1 MAITNADNAFMAGSE
16 KDTLYLGPAGTDL
29 STVTNLTSALPQG
42 MVDVGWLTEDGLT
55 LGMSDSVDKFR
66 GHQGHGVVR
75 TYMSE
80 SSTTLKAALLEAK
93 LEILKRYMG
102 VSKTEKVTAGS
113 DSITRM
119 EVSSSRKVEALTG
132 VMDLFD
138 VSTGKQRRYIF
149 KRLELGERSDVSYK
163 VGDLTAYEH
172 NLEVL
177 DGYVLPDPSPAR
189 APCLF
194 SRRAGG

>member
-1 MAITNADNAFMAGSE
+1 MSITNADNAFMAGSE

-29 STVTNLTSALPQG
+29 STVTNLTSTLPTG

-93 LEILKRYMG
+93 LDLLKRYMG
-102 VSKTEKVTAGS
+102 VSKTEKVTVGS
-113 DSITRM
+113 ASITRM

-177 DGYVLPDPSPAR
+177 DGYILLTNEDGLKVV
-189 APCLF
+189 
-194 SRRAGG
+194 

>member
-1 MAITNADNAFMAGSE
+1 MAITNADNAFMAGSDR
-16 KDTLYLGPAGTDL
+16 DTLYLGPAGTDL
-29 STVTNLTSALPQG
+29 STVTNLTSALPQD

-119 EVSSSRKVEALTG
+119 EVSSSRKVETLTG

-177 DGYVLPDPSPAR
+177 DGYIL
-189 APCLF
+189 LTNE
-194 SRRAGG
+194 GGLAVV

>member
-29 STVTNLTSALPQG
+29 SSVTNLNSPLPQG

-93 LEILKRYMG
+93 LDILKRYMG

-113 DSITRM
+113 NSLTRM

-177 DGYVLPDPSPAR
+177 DGYIL
-189 APCLF
+189 LTNE
-194 SRRAGG
+194 GGLAVA

>member
-1 MAITNADNAFMAGSE
+1 MSITNADNAFMAGSE

-29 STVTNLTSALPQG
+29 SSVTSLNSPLPQG

-55 LGMSDSVDKFR
+55 LGMSDSVDKIR

-80 SSTTLKAALLEAK
+80 SSTTLKASLLEAK
-93 LEILKRYMG
+93 LDLLKRYMG
-102 VSKTEKVTAGS
+102 VAKTEKITTGGS
-113 DSITRM
+113 SITRM
-119 EVSSSRKVEALTG
+119 EVSSSRKVETLTG

-149 KRLELGERSDVSYK
+149 KRLELGERSDIPFK
-163 VGDLTAYEH
+163 VGDITAYEH

-177 DGYVLPDPSPAR
+177 DGYIMLTDEDGLKV
-189 APCLF
+189 
-194 SRRAGG
+194 G

>member
-1 MAITNADNAFMAGSE
+1 MSITNADNAFMAGSE

-29 STVTNLTSALPQG
+29 STVTNLTSALPTG

-93 LEILKRYMG
+93 LDLLKRYMG
-102 VSKTEKVTAGS
+102 VSKTEKVTVGS
-113 DSITRM
+113 ASITRM

-177 DGYVLPDPSPAR
+177 DGYVLLTNEDG
-189 APCLF
+189 LKVV
-194 SRRAGG
+194 

>member
-1 MAITNADNAFMAGSE
+1 MSITNADNAFMAGSE

-29 STVTNLTSALPQG
+29 SSVTNLTSPLPQG

-80 SSTTLKAALLEAK
+80 SSTTVKAALLEAK
-93 LEILKRYMG
+93 LDLLKRYMG
-102 VSKTEKVTAGS
+102 VSKAEKVTVGS

-138 VSTGKQRRYIF
+138 VSTGKQRRYVF
-149 KRLELGERSDVSYK
+149 KRLELGERSDISYK

-177 DGYVLPDPSPAR
+177 DGYILLTNEDGLKV
-189 APCLF
+189 
-194 SRRAGG
+194 G

>member
-29 STVTNLTSALPQG
+29 STVTNLTSALPTG

-80 SSTTLKAALLEAK
+80 SSTSLKAALLEAK
-93 LEILKRYMG
+93 LDLLKRYMG
-102 VSKTEKVTAGS
+102 VSKTEKVTVGS
-113 DSITRM
+113 ASITRM

-177 DGYVLPDPSPAR
+177 DGYILLTNEDGLKVV
-189 APCLF
+189 
-194 SRRAGG
+194 